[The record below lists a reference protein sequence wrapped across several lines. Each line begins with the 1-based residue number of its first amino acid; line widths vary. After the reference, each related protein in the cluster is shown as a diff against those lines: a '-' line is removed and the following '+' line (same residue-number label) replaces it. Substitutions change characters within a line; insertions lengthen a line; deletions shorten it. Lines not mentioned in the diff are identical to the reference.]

1 VIGQRS
7 YDLAVR
13 VTHEPTGE
21 SVTLTRSS
29 LLRSERALVE
39 AAKAILAARLRARRM
54 DLPAGER
61 EACVYDL
68 PDSDHDPHNLDSYR
82 LPIGSTGL

>member
-1 VIGQRS
+1 MIALRHG
-7 YDLAVR
+7 LAVR

-29 LLRSERALVE
+29 LLRTERALLE

-54 DLPAGER
+54 GGLANNRP
-61 EACVYDL
+61 ACVYVL
-68 PDSDHDPHNLDSYR
+68 PDDDPDPHDLCDYR
-82 LPIGSTGL
+82 PPIGSTGR